1 MQIVSDE
8 TKRLSRL
15 VRSMLD
21 IAQLQSEGGIP
32 EEKKTRF
39 DISECA
45 GQMLLTFEQKI
56 LGKQLDVDVQFP
68 DYPLYTVAN
77 RDSICQV
84 IYNLIDNA
92 VKFCPEGETIGLK
105 LRTGDSK
112 IYLSVSNRGDTIP
125 AQELPLV
132 FDRFHKMDK
141 SRSQNRDGWGLG
153 LYIVKTIVCS
163 HGEDISVTSV
173 DGLTTFTFTLPLVN

>member
-68 DYPLYTVAN
+68 DYHRTPTYFGVASWLLC
-77 RDSICQV
+77 RLD
-84 IYNLIDNA
+84 A
-92 VKFCPEGETIGLK
+92 PP
-105 LRTGDSK
+105 R
-112 IYLSVSNRGDTIP
+112 
-125 AQELPLV
+125 QEQGA
-132 FDRFHKMDK
+132 
-141 SRSQNRDGWGLG
+141 SSGQ
-153 LYIVKTIVCS
+153 
-163 HGEDISVTSV
+163 
-173 DGLTTFTFTLPLVN
+173 